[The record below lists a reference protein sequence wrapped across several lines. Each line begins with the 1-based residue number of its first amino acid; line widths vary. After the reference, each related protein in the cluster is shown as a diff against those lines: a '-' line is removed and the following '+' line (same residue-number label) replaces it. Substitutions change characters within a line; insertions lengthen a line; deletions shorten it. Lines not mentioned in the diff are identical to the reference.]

1 MVTASCSCEV
11 AAFVAEPG
19 LGSMLSGRDSRIAGN
34 TEHSEGQQAYS
45 VIRKQLIILGTMFS
59 GVDSSVSL

>member
-1 MVTASCSCEV
+1 
-11 AAFVAEPG
+11 
-19 LGSMLSGRDSRIAGN
+19 MLSSRYSRIAGS

-59 GVDSSVSL
+59 GADSFVSL